1 MQPYQI
7 ILLVIGVAILIAA
20 VFVVSS
26 QYYAKKRRT
35 SLPREIGIIIQAV
48 PAKLPWLEQYQINV
62 SKKGRP
68 IPCVS
73 ALYKKGGFKVGA
85 KVPVVLEEMT
95 QKGQKYKIA
104 YIMQKRKK

>member
-7 ILLVIGVAILIAA
+7 ILIILAVILIGAA
-20 VFVVSS
+20 TFLGGL
-26 QYYAKKRRT
+26 QYHSVKHRK
-35 SLPREIGIIIQAV
+35 SLPREIGVIIQAV

-73 ALYKKGGFKVGA
+73 ALYKKGRFKVGA

>member
-7 ILLVIGVAILIAA
+7 ILIALAVLLIAA
-20 VFVVSS
+20 GTFLGGL
-26 QYYAKKRRT
+26 QYHSIKRRKT
-35 SLPREIGIIIQAV
+35 LPREIGTIIQAV
-48 PAKLPWLEQYQINV
+48 PTKLPWFEQYQINV

-68 IPCVS
+68 VPCAS
-73 ALYKKGGFKVGA
+73 AIYKKGRFKVGA

-95 QKGQKYKIA
+95 RKGQKYKIA